1 MAEEK
6 FSVRKKSFFL
16 FFFVSV
22 LILAAAFVISLC
34 LGAERLN
41 FFKTTVSLF
50 SGHADY
56 KTAIL
61 FNLRLPRSLLV
72 LLTGILLGG
81 SGAIFQLFFR
91 NPLAEPGILGISSG
105 ATLGAVI
112 ATFFGLYG
120 AGDFFLFKIISP
132 INLFAFCGALL
143 SGIIVTLLALTNYGR
158 NSSVMLLICG
168 TALGTLYSSLSSLI
182 LLSGKKELHTIYT
195 WILGSFNG
203 RGWNELVF
211 ILIPSAAAI
220 LIMFLICTP
229 LDLLNGGEQ
238 TALSLGLDVTALR
251 VKVLICGALAVS
263 ASVCAGGTINF
274 VGLIAPHIARKFIG
288 SKGKNLVPASMIFGA
303 ILLLLS
309 DTGARLIIAPA
320 EVPAGVI
327 TSILGVPFFIA
338 LCVKKK

>member
-1 MAEEK
+1 MTEEK

-34 LGAERLN
+34 LGAERLD

-120 AGDFFLFKIISP
+120 TGDFFLFKIISP